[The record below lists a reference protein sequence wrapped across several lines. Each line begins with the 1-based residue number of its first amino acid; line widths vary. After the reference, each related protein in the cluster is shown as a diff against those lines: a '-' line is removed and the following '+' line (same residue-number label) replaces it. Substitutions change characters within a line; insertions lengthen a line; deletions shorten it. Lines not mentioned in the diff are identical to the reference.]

1 MIRALPVVGASS
13 SATGERGSSWRQGM
27 PFFNSVLA
35 RRTFGYLLA
44 GTLALLAIVA
54 ASIWLAAR
62 TINHADEIARA
73 RSVRTLASTVLGALL
88 DAETGQRGFLLTHAD
103 RYLEPYEQARQ
114 RLPTDLSSL
123 RALAANEPRG
133 TAILDRLGAVSN
145 QKLAELAETIRL
157 EQGGEHAA
165 ALALVNDDLGRR
177 LMDEARGLLA
187 EFIDQA
193 ETRVNDRL
201 KQLDD
206 AVTLLMWTTIA
217 GSILILVFTGAAAY
231 TVMSYTRE
239 LIAAQQ
245 EVVALN
251 ATLEDRVRERTA
263 ALSQANEEIQRFA
276 YIVSHDLRSP
286 LVNIMGFTSEL
297 ETGIANL
304 QKYLASEQP
313 DAAQVKEARVAAD
326 DDIPEAV
333 RFIRASTAK
342 MDGLIN
348 AILKLSREGRRTL
361 QPEPVDLARLSAQAA
376 ASLKHQIDEAGAAIE
391 LPATAPLLI
400 TDRLALEQVI
410 GNLLDNAVK
419 YLAPNRPG
427 RIVVAAEQ
435 VAGRVR
441 VTVSDNGRGI
451 APQDHERI
459 FELFRRAGRQ
469 DQPGEG
475 IGLAHVRALVRRL
488 GGDIT
493 VSSELG
499 RGSAFQI
506 DLPARL
512 RPSDNL

>member
-1 MIRALPVVGASS
+1 
-13 SATGERGSSWRQGM
+13 M
-27 PFFNSVLA
+27 PLFNSVLA

-62 TINHADEIARA
+62 TVNHADEIARA

-114 RLPTDLSSL
+114 RLPNDLSRL
-123 RALAANEPRG
+123 RALAADDPRG
-133 TAILDRLGAVSN
+133 TAILDRLVAVSN
-145 QKLAELAETIRL
+145 EKLAELAETIRL
-157 EQGGEHAA
+157 EQRGEHAA

-193 ETRVNDRL
+193 EARVNDRL

-217 GSILILVFTGAAAY
+217 GSILILVFTGAASY
-231 TVMSYTRE
+231 TVISYTRG

-297 ETGIANL
+297 ETGIG
-304 QKYLASEQP
+304 S
-313 DAAQVKEARVAAD
+313 
-326 DDIPEAV
+326 
-333 RFIRASTAK
+333 
-342 MDGLIN
+342 
-348 AILKLSREGRRTL
+348 
-361 QPEPVDLARLSAQAA
+361 
-376 ASLKHQIDEAGAAIE
+376 
-391 LPATAPLLI
+391 
-400 TDRLALEQVI
+400 
-410 GNLLDNAVK
+410 
-419 YLAPNRPG
+419 
-427 RIVVAAEQ
+427 AAEISRQ
-435 VAGRVR
+435 
-441 VTVSDNGRGI
+441 
-451 APQDHERI
+451 
-459 FELFRRAGRQ
+459 RAARCG
-469 DQPGEG
+469 
-475 IGLAHVRALVRRL
+475 A
-488 GGDIT
+488 
-493 VSSELG
+493 G
-499 RGSAFQI
+499 RGSAGRSRRRH
-506 DLPARL
+506 ARGGAL
-512 RPSDNL
+512 HPRLDRQDGRADQRHPEAVARRARVRCSPSPSTWSSCRRRPRRA

>member
-1 MIRALPVVGASS
+1 
-13 SATGERGSSWRQGM
+13 M

-62 TINHADEIARA
+62 TVNHADEIARA

-114 RLPTDLSSL
+114 RLPIDLSSL

-145 QKLAELAETIRL
+145 EKLAELAETIRL

-217 GSILILVFTGAAAY
+217 GSILILVFTGAASY
-231 TVMSYTRE
+231 TVISYTRG

-263 ALSQANEEIQRFA
+263 ALSQRQRGDPA
-276 YIVSHDLRSP
+276 LRLYRQPRSALAAGQRHGLHQRARNRHRQRCRDISP
-286 LVNIMGFTSEL
+286 AT
-297 ETGIANL
+297 
-304 QKYLASEQP
+304 QP
-313 DAAQVKEARVAAD
+313 TRRWPSEARVAAD

-333 RFIRASTAK
+333 RFIRASTGK
-342 MDGLIN
+342 MDAADQRHPEAVARG
-348 AILKLSREGRRTL
+348 AARRCSPSRSTWSSWS
-361 QPEPVDLARLSAQAA
+361 PQAA
-376 ASLKHQIDEAGAAIE
+376 ASAEAPDRRGRRHDRACRQRRRS
-391 LPATAPLLI
+391 LV

-419 YLAPNRPG
+419 YLARDRPG
-427 RIVVAAEQ
+427 RIVVARRARRRAR
-435 VAGRVR
+435 AGRR
-441 VTVSDNGRGI
+441 SATMAAASP
-451 APQDHERI
+451 PQDHERI
-459 FELFRRAGRQ
+459 FELFRRAGAQ
-469 DQPGEG
+469 DRPGEG

-506 DLPARL
+506 DLPTRL
-512 RPSDNL
+512 RPSDNP

>member
-1 MIRALPVVGASS
+1 
-13 SATGERGSSWRQGM
+13 M
-27 PFFNSVLA
+27 PLFSSVLA

-44 GTLALLAIVA
+44 GMLALLAIVA

-62 TINHADEIARA
+62 TVNHADEIARA
-73 RSVRTLASTVLGALL
+73 RSVHTLASTVLGALL
-88 DAETGQRGFLLTHAD
+88 DAETGQRGFLLTQAD

-114 RLPTDLSSL
+114 QLTNDLSRL
-123 RALAANEPRG
+123 RALAADDPRG
-133 TAILDRLGAVSN
+133 AAILDRLVAVSN
-145 QKLAELAETIRL
+145 EKLAELSETIRL
-157 EQGGEHAA
+157 ERAGQHAA
-165 ALALVNDDLGRR
+165 ALALVNDDLGKR

-187 EFIDQA
+187 EFIGQA
-193 ETRVNDRL
+193 EARVNDRL

-217 GSILILVFTGAAAY
+217 GSILILVFTGGASY
-231 TVMSYTRE
+231 TVMSYTRG
-239 LIAAQQ
+239 LIAAQR

-263 ALSQANEEIQRFA
+263 ALSQANDEIQRFA

-297 ETGIANL
+297 ETGIASL

-313 DAAQVKEARVAAD
+313 DAALAKEARVAAGD
-326 DDIPEAV
+326 HIPEAV
-333 RFIRASTAK
+333 RFIRASTGK

-361 QPEPVDLARLSAQAA
+361 QPEPVDLVKLSTQAA
-376 ASLKHQIDEAGAAIE
+376 ASLKHQLDEAGATIA
-391 LPATAPLLI
+391 LPATAPILI

-410 GNLLDNAVK
+410 GNVLDNAVK
-419 YLAPNRPG
+419 YLARDRPG

-451 APQDHERI
+451 DPQDHERI
-459 FELFRRAGRQ
+459 FELFRRAGTQ
-469 DQPGEG
+469 DRPGEG

-506 DLPARL
+506 DLPTRL
-512 RPSDNL
+512 RPSDNP

>member
-1 MIRALPVVGASS
+1 
-13 SATGERGSSWRQGM
+13 M
-27 PFFNSVLA
+27 PLFSSVLA

-62 TINHADEIARA
+62 TVNHADEIARA

-88 DAETGQRGFLLTHAD
+88 DAETGQRGFLLTQAD

-114 RLPTDLSSL
+114 RLPMDLSRL
-123 RALAANEPRG
+123 RALATDDPRG
-133 TAILDRLGAVSN
+133 TAILDRLVAVSN
-145 QKLAELAETIRL
+145 EKLAELAQTIRL
-157 EQGGEHAA
+157 EQAGQHAA
-165 ALALVNDDLGRR
+165 ALALVNDDLGKR
-177 LMDEARGLLA
+177 LMDEARDLLA

-193 ETRVNDRL
+193 EARVNDRL

-206 AVTLLMWTTIA
+206 AVSLLMWTTIA
-217 GSILILVFTGAAAY
+217 GSILILVFTGAASYA
-231 TVMSYTRE
+231 VMSYTRE

-263 ALSQANEEIQRFA
+263 ALSQANDEIQRFA

-297 ETGIANL
+297 ETGIASL
-304 QKYLASEQP
+304 QKYLASGQP
-313 DAAQVKEARVAAD
+313 DAALAEEARVAAD

-333 RFIRASTAK
+333 RFIRASTGK

-361 QPEPVDLARLSAQAA
+361 QPEPVDLVRLSTQAV
-376 ASLKHQIDEAGAAIE
+376 ASLKHQLDEAGATIE
-391 LPATAPLLI
+391 LPAAAPMLI

-419 YLAPNRPG
+419 YLARDRPG
-427 RIVVAAEQ
+427 RIAIAAEQ

-459 FELFRRAGRQ
+459 FELFRRAGAQ
-469 DQPGEG
+469 DRPGEG

-488 GGDIT
+488 DGDIT
-493 VSSELG
+493 VRSELG
-499 RGSAFQI
+499 RGSVFQI
-506 DLPARL
+506 DLPTRL
-512 RPSDNL
+512 RPSDNP

>member
-1 MIRALPVVGASS
+1 
-13 SATGERGSSWRQGM
+13 
-27 PFFNSVLA
+27 
-35 RRTFGYLLA
+35 
-44 GTLALLAIVA
+44 
-54 ASIWLAAR
+54 
-62 TINHADEIARA
+62 
-73 RSVRTLASTVLGALL
+73 
-88 DAETGQRGFLLTHAD
+88 
-103 RYLEPYEQARQ
+103 
-114 RLPTDLSSL
+114 
-123 RALAANEPRG
+123 
-133 TAILDRLGAVSN
+133 
-145 QKLAELAETIRL
+145 
-157 EQGGEHAA
+157 
-165 ALALVNDDLGRR
+165 
-177 LMDEARGLLA
+177 MDEARGLLA

-193 ETRVNDRL
+193 ETRANDRQ

-217 GSILILVFTGAAAY
+217 GSILILVFTGAASY
-231 TVMSYTRE
+231 TVISYTRG

-297 ETGIANL
+297 ETGIASV
-304 QKYLASEQP
+304 QKYLAGEQP
-313 DAAQVKEARVAAD
+313 DAALAKEARAAAD

-333 RFIRASTAK
+333 RFIRASTGK

-361 QPEPVDLARLSAQAA
+361 QPEPVDLVKLSAQAA
-376 ASLKHQIDEAGAAIE
+376 ASLKHQIDEAGATIE
-391 LPATAPLLI
+391 LPATAPMLI

-419 YLAPNRPG
+419 YLARDRPG

-459 FELFRRAGRQ
+459 FELFRRAGPQ

-506 DLPARL
+506 DLPTRL
-512 RPSDNL
+512 RPSDNP